1 MINQLISSFNAGEL
15 SPYLESRT
23 NLDKYRN
30 GCKTLENFL
39 ITPYGPANRRSG
51 LEYRGEARVSSTR
64 CRLYGF
70 NATAVD
76 RYILEIGVGYIQLW
90 KNGSIIRNTTTQVPI
105 SPVYLN
111 LNGTA
116 ASPQPAA
123 IHPYQESDLRDLK
136 FCQVNDVVYIAHPDF
151 PPMRVSR
158 FSDTSWT
165 ISEVLF
171 KWHPVLDQNIT
182 ATTITPSAVTGTNI
196 TLTAS
201 APLFS
206 PSHVGSVWQIDH
218 AVSKGVL
225 THNIT
230 ANNTSAVLTIAGA
243 WQVQSFGNWSAD
255 VILQAS
261 EDGGTTWDNRRTYV
275 SRNDYNALSN
285 GTANITTQ
293 FRFKVESHA
302 ASSGGPTPRIQI
314 SALDVTTK
322 GQVRIKSVTGTATN
336 GLHSTATAEVLSTLG
351 SNTATTIWYEGA
363 FSQFQGY
370 PNVVGLHDSRLI
382 FAGTARKPNTLFGS
396 VTNDF
401 QNFQTG
407 PLAADSWQLTLAT
420 TTGGLINWIAS
431 KSELL
436 IGTSLDEW
444 SLSGGDSGQAI
455 TATSVQARAQSQYGS
470 ANLPAI
476 LINDTILYVQ
486 RMSRKLREL
495 VYTWASESWISN
507 DITALAEHTTRTH
520 ILEIAYQRVP
530 DAVFWFVRGD
540 GQLVSMTYERE
551 QQVVGF
557 ARHITDGIIESVATI
572 NGTDSE
578 DEVWVAVR
586 RTINNQTKRYIER
599 FRLGMRPNLDT
610 GNKPEWFY
618 LDSGVSKGPATSG
631 GVPIVATSPGPT
643 IPTSVAPASSATIT
657 GLSHLEGKRVAVWG
671 GVYNANTQ
679 EITYGIVTPAIDPLT
694 EQPMAVTGGQITL
707 QIPVCAYAVGLPY
720 TSLLCPERVDTQLS
734 DGTSQS
740 RKMRI
745 PRLNVRLYQS
755 FAGEYSSDQTNWF
768 PMVARH
774 TTDYMDDSPPV
785 ISTWTR
791 LYLSSNWADGVDIFI
806 RQNLPIPLTIAAVV
820 PVWEVNEGYN

>member
-30 GCKTLENFL
+30 GCKTLENFI
-39 ITPYGPANRRSG
+39 ITPYGPANRRAG
-51 LEYRGEARVSSTR
+51 LEFRGEAKVSATR

-70 NATAVD
+70 NATATD
-76 RYILEIGVGYIQLW
+76 RYILEIGVGYIQIW
-90 KNGSIIRNTTTQVPI
+90 KDGNIVRNTSTQVPI
-105 SPVYLN
+105 APVYLN

-116 ASPQPAA
+116 ASPQPTA
-123 IHPYQESDLRDLK
+123 IHPYLEDDLRDLK
-136 FCQVNDVVYIAHPDF
+136 FCQINDVIYITHPDF

-158 FSDTSWT
+158 YSDTYWT

-171 KWHPVLDQNIT
+171 SWHPVLDQNT
-182 ATTITPSAVTGTNI
+182 TTTTITPSAVTGTNI

-201 APLFS
+201 APLFL
-206 PSHVGSVWQIDH
+206 PAHVGSVWQIDH
-218 AVSKGVL
+218 AVTKGVL
-225 THNIT
+225 THPIT
-230 ANNTSAVLTIAGA
+230 ANNTSATIDIIGA

-255 VILQAS
+255 ITLQAS
-261 EDGGTTWDNRRTYV
+261 EDGGATWENRRTYV

-285 GTANITTQ
+285 GTANVTTK
-293 FRFKVESHA
+293 FRFVVASYA
-302 ASSGGPTPRIQI
+302 ASSGGNAPRIQI
-314 SALDVTTK
+314 SALDVTTR
-322 GQVRIKSVTGTATN
+322 GQVRIKTITGTATN
-336 GLHSTATAEVLSTLG
+336 GLYPTATAEVLSTLG
-351 SNTATTIWYEGA
+351 SNTATSIWREGA
-363 FSQFQGY
+363 FSAVQGY
-370 PNVVGLHDSRLI
+370 PNVVSLHESRLI
-382 FAGTARKPNTLFGS
+382 FAGTKRKPNTLFGS

-401 QNFQTG
+401 ENFQGG
-407 PLAADSWQLTLAT
+407 PLAADSWTFSLAS

-431 KSELL
+431 KSEML

-444 SLSGGDSGQAI
+444 SLTGADQNLSLSS
-455 TATSVQARAQSQYGS
+455 TNVQARAQSQYGS
-470 ANLPAI
+470 ANLPAV

-495 VYTWASESWISN
+495 VYTWSSESWISN
-507 DITALAEHTTRTH
+507 DITALAEHTTRNH
-520 ILEIAYQRVP
+520 IVEVAYQRVP
-530 DAVFWFVRGD
+530 DAIFWFVRGD

-599 FRLGMRPNLDT
+599 FRIGMRPNLDT

-618 LDSGVSKGPATSG
+618 VDSGISKGPATTG
-631 GVPIVATSPGPT
+631 GVPIVSTTPGPT
-643 IPTSVAPASSATIT
+643 IPSSVAPATTSTIT
-657 GLSHLEGKRVAVWG
+657 GLSHLEGKRVSVWA
-671 GVYNANTQ
+671 GVYNATTQ
-679 EITYGIVTPAIDPLT
+679 EITYGIVNPTIDPVT

-707 QIPVCAYAVGLPY
+707 QTPVCAWAVGLPY
-720 TSLLCPERVDTQLS
+720 TSLLCPQRVDTQLS

-745 PRLNVRLYQS
+745 PRLNVKLYQS
-755 FAGEYSSDQTNWF
+755 FAGEYSSNQTDWF

-774 TTDYMDDSPPV
+774 LTDYMDDSPPI
-785 ISTWTR
+785 ISNWTR

-820 PVWEVNEGYN
+820 PVWEVTEGYN

>member
-1 MINQLISSFNAGEL
+1 
-15 SPYLESRT
+15 
-23 NLDKYRN
+23 
-30 GCKTLENFL
+30 
-39 ITPYGPANRRSG
+39 
-51 LEYRGEARVSSTR
+51 
-64 CRLYGF
+64 
-70 NATAVD
+70 
-76 RYILEIGVGYIQLW
+76 
-90 KNGSIIRNTTTQVPI
+90 
-105 SPVYLN
+105 
-111 LNGTA
+111 
-116 ASPQPAA
+116 
-123 IHPYQESDLRDLK
+123 
-136 FCQVNDVVYIAHPDF
+136 
-151 PPMRVSR
+151 
-158 FSDTSWT
+158 
-165 ISEVLF
+165 
-171 KWHPVLDQNIT
+171 
-182 ATTITPSAVTGTNI
+182 
-196 TLTAS
+196 
-201 APLFS
+201 
-206 PSHVGSVWQIDH
+206 
-218 AVSKGVL
+218 
-225 THNIT
+225 
-230 ANNTSAVLTIAGA
+230 
-243 WQVQSFGNWSAD
+243 
-255 VILQAS
+255 
-261 EDGGTTWDNRRTYV
+261 
-275 SRNDYNALSN
+275 
-285 GTANITTQ
+285 
-293 FRFKVESHA
+293 
-302 ASSGGPTPRIQI
+302 
-314 SALDVTTK
+314 
-322 GQVRIKSVTGTATN
+322 
-336 GLHSTATAEVLSTLG
+336 
-351 SNTATTIWYEGA
+351 
-363 FSQFQGY
+363 
-370 PNVVGLHDSRLI
+370 
-382 FAGTARKPNTLFGS
+382 
-396 VTNDF
+396 
-401 QNFQTG
+401 
-407 PLAADSWQLTLAT
+407 
-420 TTGGLINWIAS
+420 
-431 KSELL
+431 
-436 IGTSLDEW
+436 
-444 SLSGGDSGQAI
+444 
-455 TATSVQARAQSQYGS
+455 
-470 ANLPAI
+470 
-476 LINDTILYVQ
+476 
-486 RMSRKLREL
+486 MSRKLREL